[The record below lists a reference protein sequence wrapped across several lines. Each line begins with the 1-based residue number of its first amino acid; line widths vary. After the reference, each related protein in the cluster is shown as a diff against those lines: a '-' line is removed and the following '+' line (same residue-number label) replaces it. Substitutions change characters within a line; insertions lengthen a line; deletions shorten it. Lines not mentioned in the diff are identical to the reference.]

1 METLPKVL
9 GATSAAGNVQ
19 EHQHLNKLLLDYFIH
34 SELGAKYSGTAKAEF
49 EKNLP
54 RNFVLTQ
61 SITKNASDMNQN
73 EED

>member
-19 EHQHLNKLLLDYFIH
+19 EHQRFNKLLLDYFIH
-34 SELGAKYSGTAKAEF
+34 SELAVKYSAPAKAEF
-49 EKNLP
+49 EKDLP

-61 SITKNASDMNQN
+61 SITKNSSDTNQN

>member
-1 METLPKVL
+1 MEILPKVL

-19 EHQHLNKLLLDYFIH
+19 EHQHLNKLLLDYFIQ

-61 SITKNASDMNQN
+61 SITKSASDMNQN
-73 EED
+73 DED